1 MSGFVKC
8 PSRGACLLSLVEHGE
23 LANSFTAKE
32 PAVTPL
38 KPTSV
43 DGRNNQ
49 AFSFQEET
57 SGTFGMASASVT
69 VHKKS
74 VGHLKKRLLA
84 RGRET
89 KRIMFFIEEPGS

>member
-8 PSRGACLLSLVEHGE
+8 PSRGACLLSLVEYGE
-23 LANSFTAKE
+23 LANWFTAKE
-32 PAVTPL
+32 ACCDPL

-84 RGRET
+84 SGTE
-89 KRIMFFIEEPGS
+89 KPKE